1 MNNLKKLTLS
11 LFLVFS
17 SSAFSNSTTSD
28 IKGNVVDE
36 NGKALSGAEVT
47 VTYEATNTTKTVITD
62 ENGNF
67 YAVNLKAGGPYTI
80 AAGRSQVSDVFLSL
94 GKTANVKLTL
104 FLIFE

>member
-28 IKGNVVDE
+28 IKGNLVDE

-67 YAVNLKAGGPYTI
+67 YASDILTKCPSKYETEYE
-80 AAGRSQVSDVFLSL
+80 AAQ
-94 GKTANVKLTL
+94 KTS
-104 FLIFE
+104 